1 MDQPLESP
9 WIVIPARGGSTGV
22 PRKNVRLLGG
32 VPLIARTIKTALSG
46 TLAGRVVV
54 ITDDDEIAEISE
66 RFGAVVTREEKTTGK
81 ATLDEVMVRTIPFLR
96 SLGAQDNDVLLT
108 TQPTCPFIK
117 PERVKEAM
125 GKFAEGAGSVLTVVD
140 DRHLEWVFDAEGKP
154 SPAYTARVNRQLL
167 PPKFRESG
175 AIIGARI
182 GDIVRTGTRI
192 VPPINLVEVPD
203 GESLDIDTFSDWAIA
218 EHIVSRKRILLRT
231 DAAKELGMGHVYR
244 TLALA
249 YALARHDI
257 TIVLSEDKPLG
268 AEFFKDYPFKVDTV
282 KSDLEFLSYARKAKA
297 ELVVLDRLDN
307 LAEFV
312 TLLGG
317 FCKVVT
323 FEDLGDGAE
332 AADLLI
338 ADLYENPRVPAERQ
352 LTGVENAILAPTFE
366 TIDRQIQF
374 REKVQEVLVLFG
386 GTDPSNLA
394 ETALRALEHIKFE
407 GRVTIVRGLGAD
419 LIDPK
424 AFDLRLKVLS
434 NIKNMPAVMENAD
447 IALSSAG
454 RTITELSSLGI
465 PTICMAQN
473 SKELTHTHTTP
484 ANGVIMLGLGKLV
497 SVETLGAHLTEL
509 MENTE
514 LREKLHLRALEA
526 TKGRSNANIVR
537 RIMKQIGF

>member
-32 VPLIARTIKTALSG
+32 IPLIARTIKTALSG

-108 TQPTCPFIK
+108 MQPTCPFIK

-192 VPPINLVEVPD
+192 VAPINLVEVPD

-338 ADLYENPRVPAERQ
+338 ADLYENPRVPADRQ

-374 REKVQEVLVLFG
+374 HEKVQEVLVLFG

-407 GRVTIVRGLGAD
+407 GRVTIVRGLGSD

-424 AFDLRLKVLS
+424 SYNLRLKVLS

-497 SVETLGAHLTEL
+497 SIETLGAHLTEL
-509 MENTE
+509 IENTE
-514 LREKLHLRALEA
+514 LREKLHLRALES